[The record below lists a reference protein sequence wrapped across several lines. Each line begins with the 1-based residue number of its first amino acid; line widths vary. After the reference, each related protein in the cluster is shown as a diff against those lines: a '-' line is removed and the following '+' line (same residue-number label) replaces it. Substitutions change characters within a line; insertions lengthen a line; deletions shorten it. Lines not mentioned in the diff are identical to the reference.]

1 MKLMLDTN
9 ICIYVIKQRP
19 ERVIERF
26 RSLAIGDVGISII
39 TLAELQY
46 GAGKSSQPKRNHDAL
61 QQFVSPLRVADF
73 DRRASAAYGEIRPK
87 LEHKGHPIGAM
98 DLLIAAHALSLGVPL
113 VTSNVKEF
121 KHVPGLVVE
130 NWAA

>member
-1 MKLMLDTN
+1 MRVMLDTN

-26 RSLAIGDVGISII
+26 RALAVGDVGISVI

-46 GAGKSSQPKRNHDAL
+46 GAGKSSRPRQNHEAL

-73 DRRASAAYGEIRPK
+73 DRRASAAYGELRPK
-87 LEHKGHPIGAM
+87 LEKKGLPIGAM
-98 DLLIAAHALSLGVPL
+98 DLLIAAHALSLGVTL
-113 VTSNVKEF
+113 VTSNVREF
-121 KHVPGLVVE
+121 KQVPGLSLE
-130 NWAA
+130 HWAA